1 MKQTYIIAEIGQAHD
16 GSLGMAHAYIDAVA
30 KTGANA
36 IKFQTHIAVAESSI
50 HEPFRVKFS
59 KQDAT
64 RYEYWQRMEF
74 SLAQWKEL
82 KAHCDEVGI
91 DFLSSPFSNAA
102 VDLLEE
108 VGVKQYKVGSGEV
121 NNFLLLE
128 KIANTGKPIIISSGM
143 SSFAELDETVAF
155 LKEKNCEFSILQCT
169 TSYPTAPKQFGLN
182 VIHELKERYQGAYLG
197 EVSQNNKRKI
207 QEKKTAQVSEQSNLD
222 YRVKIG
228 FSDHS
233 SGIEAGI
240 AAATLGAEILEFH
253 VVFDK
258 EMFGPD
264 AKSSLTFPETTKL
277 VSAVRNIDK
286 ALNHPIDKK
295 DNSQYSE
302 LKQIFEKSL
311 AINKDLPKGH
321 VLTFNDLEAKKPKN
335 YGILASKF
343 QEVIG
348 KKLVNDMKQWDF
360 LNEED

>member
-1 MKQTYIIAEIGQAHD
+1 MKNTYIIAEIAQAHD

-30 KTGANA
+30 KTGADA
-36 IKFQTHIAVAESSI
+36 IKFQTHIAAAESSI

-74 SLAQWKEL
+74 SLAQWKGL
-82 KAHCDEVGI
+82 KAHCDDVGL
-91 DFLSSPFSNAA
+91 DFLSSPFSNVA

-108 VGVKQYKVGSGEV
+108 VGVSCYKIGSGEV

-128 KIANTGKPIIISSGM
+128 KIATTGKPIIISSGM

-155 LKEKNCEFSILQCT
+155 LKTKNCEFSILQCT

-182 VIHELKERYQGAYLG
+182 VIQELKERYQ
-197 EVSQNNKRKI
+197 
-207 QEKKTAQVSEQSNLD
+207 
-222 YRVKIG
+222 VKIG

-233 SGIEAGI
+233 AGIEAGI
-240 AAATLGAEILEFH
+240 ATATLGAEILEFH

-258 EMFGPD
+258 DMFGPD
-264 AKSSLTFPETTKL
+264 AQSSLTFTETTKL
-277 VSAVRNIDK
+277 VKAIRNIDE
-286 ALNHPIDKK
+286 ALNHPIDKT
-295 DNSQYSE
+295 DNSQYAT

-321 VLTFNDLEAKKPKN
+321 ILTFNDLEAKKPKN
-335 YGILASKF
+335 YGILASNF

-348 KKLVNDMKQWDF
+348 KKLVKDMKQWDF
-360 LNEED
+360 LNEEDII